1 MSIHHLPQREVY
13 KRVTDDVLR
22 PMTFYTKAWFI
33 GLAICIM
40 LIGVGAIS
48 WAYQLRTGMGVAG
61 YSHPIFWA
69 IYITNFVWWIGIAH
83 SGTLISA
90 FLFLFRAPFRAA
102 FSRATEAMTLFA
114 VMTAGLFPILH
125 LGRAWRAY
133 WLIPYP
139 NERQLWINFRSALVL
154 DVFAV
159 STYFT
164 VSVLFFWVGLIPD
177 LATIR
182 DRSHGWRRTV
192 YGILSVGWEG
202 TSKQWKHYMMAYAI
216 LAGLAAP
223 LVVSVHSVVSWDF
236 ASGIVPGWHS
246 TIFPPYFVAGAILS
260 GLAMVITLMIPM
272 RKYLRLEEYITIERL
287 DALSRLTLVMGL
299 VVSYAYLNEYFLTW
313 FSQEDS
319 ELVNLKYKAFGAFA
333 PYFWIMTFCNMVAPL
348 ALFWKSVRR
357 SLKGLF
363 IISILIN
370 IGMWM
375 ERFVIIVGSLARD
388 WIPGAWQEGAYRMT
402 WVEWGITIGS
412 LGWFMFFF
420 LLFTKLL
427 PVLPIAEVKR
437 DILLEYREE
446 KAIEAAEEA
455 IAAGGSSGAREAA
468 S

>member
-1 MSIHHLPQREVY
+1 MSIHHVSQRDVY
-13 KRVTDDVLR
+13 KQVTEDVLR
-22 PMTFYTKAWFI
+22 PMTFYTSRWFI
-33 GLAICIM
+33 GIVVCLM
-40 LIGVGAIS
+40 LIGVGAFS
-48 WAYQLRTGMGVAG
+48 WAHQLRTGMGVAG
-61 YSHPIFWA
+61 YAHPLFWA

-164 VSVLFFWVGLIPD
+164 VSALFFWVGLIPD
-177 LATIR
+177 LAIIR

-202 TSKQWKHYMMAYAI
+202 TSKQWKHYMMAYAV

-272 RKYLRLEEYITIERL
+272 RKFLRLEEYVTVERL

-313 FSQEDS
+313 FSREDA
-319 ELVNLKYKAFGAFA
+319 EIVNLKYKAFGAFA

-357 SLKGLF
+357 SLVGLF
-363 IISILIN
+363 IVSILIN

-388 WIPGAWQEGAYRMT
+388 WVPGAWTEGAYQMT

-420 LLFTKLL
+420 LIFTKML

-446 KAIEAAEEA
+446 EAIEAAERA
-455 IAAGGSSGAREAA
+455 MAGPSTGARGVAE
-468 S
+468 